1 MISRILVNKT
11 RNINMLPLLLGG
23 ILLVFLLL
31 SILFYTLEP
40 AKQLRRKFIFPRE
53 MSMKLTGE
61 TRNVSVSSNRESN
74 IRAYLD
80 DLLLGPA
87 TLRLVPIFPE
97 GTRLNHLKLVN
108 NDVYVDFSRNLVFNL
123 ENHSLKLVEIKNLL
137 VDNLSVNFPFLEKI
151 IITVNG
157 LEPRFG
163 IEE

>member
-1 MISRILVNKT
+1 MKYIGKFNLLSILFGS
-11 RNINMLPLLLGG
+11 LLV
-23 ILLVFLLL
+23 VFLLI

-40 AKQLRRKFIFPRE
+40 AKQMQRKFIFPHE

-61 TRNVSVSSNRESN
+61 TRNVSVSLSSEYN

-80 DLLLGPA
+80 DLLLGPVS
-87 TLRLVPIFPE
+87 LRLVQIFPE
-97 GTRLNHLKLVN
+97 GTRLNHLKLIN
-108 NDVYVDFSRNLVFNL
+108 NDLYVDFTRNLVFNL
-123 ENHSLKLVEIKNLL
+123 ENHPLKLIEIKNLL

-157 LEPRFG
+157 LEPRFE